1 MAAAAHMSLPFCTV
15 RLTRPNLGLLINC
28 LLVCSEHS
36 APFVCRFLSEL
47 QFAALPDSVALGAF
61 VADARKYRRKVGLA
75 LHRC

>member
-1 MAAAAHMSLPFCTV
+1 
-15 RLTRPNLGLLINC
+15 LINC